1 MASTASQGGWR
12 KQTGKTIFTLVVN
25 HYQLYSYILNVI
37 RDDTQ
42 NGSTVETVAAEAGK
56 DKNNKEG
63 LWIKVFFYTH

>member
-12 KQTGKTIFTLVVN
+12 RQTGKTTFSLVVN
-25 HYQLYSYILNVI
+25 HYKSYILNI
-37 RDDTQ
+37 NRDDTQ

-63 LWIKVFFYTH
+63 L